1 MLSRWEVS
9 NDGKGPEK
17 CLDGKMTKLVMV
29 KVEVDHFLT
38 STFRQISLNQTS
50 FHSDTQHHNGFSYST
65 LSTMSSHAAF
75 QYTRSGRLSGTLDM
89 ATRTTPT
96 PNDKEMLVRVK
107 AAALNPVDQQ
117 L

>member
-1 MLSRWEVS
+1 
-9 NDGKGPEK
+9 
-17 CLDGKMTKLVMV
+17 MTKLVMV

-38 STFRQISLNQTS
+38 STSCQISLNQTS
-50 FHSDTQHHNGFSYST
+50 LHSNTQHQNVFKYST
-65 LSTMSSHAAF
+65 QSTMSSHAAF
-75 QYTRSGRLSGTLDM
+75 QYTRSGRLSGTLEK
-89 ATRTTPT
+89 ATRPTPT